1 MGQAARARRE
11 GARARRDVGRTYWFC
26 FLEAPILSCLVGVF
40 LTTLIPSHFGLTNG
54 IQMLFFFFFR
64 EGVGVVG
71 AEVFGVFREVSERS
85 SLTQGKHGFAP

>member
-1 MGQAARARRE
+1 MF
-11 GARARRDVGRTYWFC
+11 DKN
-26 FLEAPILSCLVGVF
+26 LSQ
-40 LTTLIPSHFGLTNG
+40 TITLYNVIS
-54 IQMLFFFFFR
+54 